1 MNETAVAMAASTT
14 SVSLAALLSM
24 WLGPHYGPYAAILF
38 SAMAGA
44 IWGVSAVPTVTRLEG
59 AGRFIRFTMTAVVL
73 VGGGTALTAGY
84 LDTKF
89 ESPVELSILVAF
101 TIAAV
106 GDRWVEIISR
116 LNPVGLFRPRGK
128 DQ

>member
-1 MNETAVAMAASTT
+1 
-14 SVSLAALLSM
+14 
-24 WLGPHYGPYAAILF
+24 
-38 SAMAGA
+38 
-44 IWGVSAVPTVTRLEG
+44 
-59 AGRFIRFTMTAVVL
+59 MTAVVL
-73 VGGGTALTAGY
+73 VGGGTVLAGKY
-84 LDTKF
+84 LDTHF

-116 LNPVGLFRPRGK
+116 LNPLGLLKPRGK